1 MLFNS
6 YTFLFAFLPVFLGLW
21 WFVAVFDKQR
31 LPLVLLAVSAVFYAL
46 WGLEFFVL
54 LAVMIGMNYA
64 FGLAL
69 AAPEPT
75 PPSETPDAAEAGC
88 STGAPAVCS
97 TANRRKQLLVAAL
110 ALNLLPLCYFKYAGF
125 LVHNVNALLGTH
137 LVFSSPGLPL
147 GISFYTFIQIAWL
160 VTVYRRAVRPEGLAS
175 YALFASC
182 FPYVISGPIV
192 RYDEVGPQLARLGN
206 LSLANVAPALTMFV
220 IGLAKKVLLADSLA
234 SYVNSIFGAAEKGFP
249 LTGAEAWMGSLA
261 YTFQLYFDF
270 SGYTDMAIGIA
281 LFIGLKLPDNFDA
294 PYKSTGIVD
303 FWRRWHITLGSWLRD
318 FLYIPLGGSRVGPF
332 KQYRNLFLTMF
343 LGGIWHG
350 AGWPFFV
357 WGAMHGAML
366 SVNHYFKSW
375 VKGRVA
381 PAVLGHPATRL
392 ASIALTFLCVNA
404 AWVVFRAETM
414 TGATRLYKA
423 MFGLADDVQGI
434 FLGSW
439 EAMFANHYI
448 NDWQPL
454 VLVALCALVS
464 WGFPTT
470 RELIYGRQ
478 GRDGTVTRSWL
489 AWSPGTAWATGLAC
503 LMFASLILLSRK
515 SFFLYFQF

>member
-21 WFVAVFDKQR
+21 WLVTEFGDPRR
-31 LPLVLLAVSAVFYAL
+31 LPLFLLAVSVFFYAL
-46 WGLEFFVL
+46 WGLEFLVL

-69 AAPEPT
+69 SQPDGGVAEGATANSEPCPT
-75 PPSETPDAAEAGC
+75 PAADGAGD
-88 STGAPAVCS
+88 P
-97 TANRRKQLLVAAL
+97 RRKRLLAL
-110 ALNLLPLCYFKYAGF
+110 ALVLNLLPLCYFKYAGF
-125 LVHNVNALLGTH
+125 IVQNVNAALGTDW
-137 LVFSSPGLPL
+137 VFASPGLPL

-160 VTVYRRAVRPEGLAS
+160 VTVYRRGIRPGGFVN

-192 RYDEVGPQLARLGN
+192 RYEEMEPQFAGLGGVRIAN
-206 LSLANVAPALTMFV
+206 LAPALTVFAM
-220 IGLAKKVLLADSLA
+220 GLAKKVLLADSLA
-234 SYVNSIFGAAEKGFP
+234 SYVNSIFSAAEKGFP
-249 LTGAEAWMGSLA
+249 LTSAEAWAGSLA

-281 LFIGLKLPDNFDA
+281 LFIGLRLPDNFDA

-318 FLYIPLGGSRVGPF
+318 FLYIPLGGSREGTF

-350 AGWPFFV
+350 AGWPFFI

-366 SVNHYFKSW
+366 SANHFFKSW
-375 VKGRVA
+375 SQGHIA
-381 PAVLGHPATRL
+381 PAVLKHPLTRL
-392 ASIALTFLCVNA
+392 ASIALTFFCVNA

-414 TGATRLYKA
+414 TGAMRLYKA
-423 MFGLADDVQGI
+423 MFSLADDARGTLFGPWETI
-434 FLGSW
+434 FG
-439 EAMFANHYI
+439 NHYI

-454 VLVALCALVS
+454 LLMALCAIVC

-470 RELIYGRQ
+470 RELVFGRK
-478 GRDGTVTRSWL
+478 GRDGTVRWSWL
-489 AWSPGTAWATGLAC
+489 RWSPSAAWATGLAC
-503 LMFASLILLSRK
+503 LTFASLILLSRK